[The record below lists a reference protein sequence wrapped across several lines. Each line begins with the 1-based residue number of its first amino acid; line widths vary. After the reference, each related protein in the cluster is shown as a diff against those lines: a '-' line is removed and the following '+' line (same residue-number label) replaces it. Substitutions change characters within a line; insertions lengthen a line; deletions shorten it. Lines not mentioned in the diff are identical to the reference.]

1 MKGGAAV
8 AAAAT
13 VKCVGDGSTTSH
25 KQTDY
30 SCSSRSLTLF
40 SLSLFLWSG
49 WKKLWN
55 EMGETVAIAA
65 TATATKALINQD
77 AI

>member
-40 SLSLFLWSG
+40 SLSLSL
-49 WKKLWN
+49 KRMEEIMK
-55 EMGETVAIAA
+55 
-65 TATATKALINQD
+65 
-77 AI
+77 